1 MTAAMLKIKPLSVN
15 QAWQGRR
22 YSTKAKKKYEEAV
35 CLMMPS
41 QVDRHDKYK
50 IYLEFGFSNKRSDW
64 DNPIKPFVDC
74 ITKKYGIDDSLI
86 YEATVRKS
94 IVPKG
99 REYVYFDLRG
109 YHDEL

>member
-1 MTAAMLKIKPLSVN
+1 MTAAMIKIKPLSVN

-22 YSTKAKKKYEEAV
+22 YSTKKKKQYEEAV
-35 CLMMPS
+35 CLLMPS
-41 QVDRHDKYK
+41 KVDKFDKYR
-50 IYLEFGFSNKRSDW
+50 IYLEFGFSSKRSDW

-74 ITKKYGIDDSLI
+74 ITKKYNIDDALI

-99 REYVYFDLRG
+99 REYVYFDLREFNE
-109 YHDEL
+109 D